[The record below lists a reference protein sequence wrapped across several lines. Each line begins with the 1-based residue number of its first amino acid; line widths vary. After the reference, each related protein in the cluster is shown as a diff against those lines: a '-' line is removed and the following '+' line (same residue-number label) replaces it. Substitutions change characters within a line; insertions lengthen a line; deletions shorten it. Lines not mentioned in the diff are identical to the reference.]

1 MRRKTLITS
10 VILILMAGTSFAAG
24 TYTIDS
30 VHSNVAFKVRH
41 LVSRTGGQFTDFSGT
56 ITADFE
62 NLAGSGVELV
72 IKTASIDTKDEGRD
86 KHLRSED
93 FFDVEKFPEITF
105 SSSKITKVDDTSF
118 AVVGELNM
126 HGVSRQITLTVTYLG
141 EATDPWGGTRA
152 GYQLSTTLNRKD
164 YGISWNK
171 ALDNGGLI
179 LGDEVEISIDLEV
192 VKKKE

>member
-1 MRRKTLITS
+1 
-10 VILILMAGTSFAAG
+10 
-24 TYTIDS
+24 
-30 VHSNVAFKVRH
+30 
-41 LVSRTGGQFTDFSGT
+41 
-56 ITADFE
+56 
-62 NLAGSGVELV
+62 
-72 IKTASIDTKDEGRD
+72 
-86 KHLRSED
+86 
-93 FFDVEKFPEITF
+93 
-105 SSSKITKVDDTSF
+105 
-118 AVVGELNM
+118 M

>member
-1 MRRKTLITS
+1 M
-10 VILILMAGTSFAAG
+10 LMTGASFASG

-30 VHSNVAFKVRH
+30 VHSSVAFKVRH
-41 LVSRTGGQFTDFSGT
+41 LVSRTAGEFNDFSGT

-62 NLAGSGVELV
+62 NLAGSGVELR
-72 IKTASIDTKDEGRD
+72 IQAASIDTKDEGRD
-86 KHLRSED
+86 KHLRSAD
-93 FFDVEKFPEITF
+93 FFDVEKYPEITF
-105 SSSKITKVDDTSF
+105 SSSKVTKVDDTSF
-118 AVVGELNM
+118 AVVGTLNM

-152 GYQLSTTLNRKD
+152 GYELSTTLNRKD

-171 ALDNGGLI
+171 TLDNGGLI

-192 VKKKE
+192 VKKKD